1 MKLEKLFE
9 GEKLT
14 SVKTPT
20 AKEIAEKHGRSVQFI
35 NQQLK
40 MGTKV
45 ELEHVKDKA
54 TAREIALDHL
64 SEIPD
69 YYTRLKK
76 MEQDAKAELRSRTK
90 RNK

>member
-1 MKLEKLFE
+1 MKLETLLE
-9 GEKLT
+9 REKLT
-14 SVKTPT
+14 SVKTPSP
-20 AKEIAEKHGRSVQFI
+20 KEIAAKHNKSIQFI

-40 MGTKV
+40 MGMKV
-45 ELEHVKDKA
+45 ETEHVKDKA

-76 MEQDAKAELRSRTK
+76 MEQEAKADARSQTK
-90 RNK
+90 RKK